1 MVLEQIF
8 LEDDLRAAIG
18 MAFQLKDMQ
27 RGDLGAHIPDG
38 FLRRFKRFAN
48 IKMLHFGF
56 VKALNTEITNINRI
70 RQRQRAAFQ
79 TANSVLMA
87 GMVTFGQY
95 LLDSGHVNLD
105 VFGGSADDCVTDWLT
120 G

>member
-1 MVLEQIF
+1 M
-8 LEDDLRAAIG
+8 
-18 MAFQLKDMQ
+18 K
-27 RGDLGAHIPDG
+27 
-38 FLRRFKRFAN
+38 AN
-48 IKMLHFGF
+48 PR
-56 VKALNTEITNINRI
+56 KALNTEITNINRI